1 MSDKSNSTDQY
12 LHNPTF
18 EWSFLHPKH
27 WGTWLGI
34 IFAALFAFIPY
45 RWRDALARKLSVFIV
60 RKNGRVVRR
69 ARVNLEYCFPEKSPQ
84 ERQQILEE
92 TFVKAAQY
100 MLGYSEFLVRSTKH
114 NQNRGVMLGE
124 ENLLPLLDAGEK
136 VIILA
141 PHAWAVDYP
150 AVMLAAKGY
159 KVTTIMKPQR
169 NPIGDWL
176 MHVQRMQ
183 YGGRIFARE
192 AGVKPFVRSIKDGYL
207 GYWLPD
213 EDFGAQNSVF
223 VPFFATEKATLKGF
237 GKMARLS
244 RAKVVPVL
252 PAYNDKT
259 GKYEVHILP
268 ALENFPTGDE
278 EADARAMNQA
288 IEQLVRPRPEQYM
301 WNLSLLKTR
310 RDGSAIYDNS
320 HKGDQS

>member
-1 MSDKSNSTDQY
+1 MSTAPENHNKNSIDGY

-18 EWSFLHPKH
+18 QWAFLHPRH
-27 WGTWLGI
+27 WGTWLGVF
-34 IFAALFAFIPY
+34 FAALFAFMPPK
-45 RWRDALARKLSVFIV
+45 WRDGLARKMSKLIV
-60 RKNGRVVRR
+60 NKNGRVVRR
-69 ARVNLEYCFPEKSPQ
+69 ARVNLAYCFPEKSES
-84 ERQQILEE
+84 EREEILHE

-100 MLGYSEFLVRSTKH
+100 MLGYSEFLVRSTRH
-114 NQNRGVMLGE
+114 NQQRGVLIGE

-150 AVMLAAKGY
+150 AVMLAARGY

-183 YGGRIFARE
+183 YGGRIFARD
-192 AGVKPFVRSIKDGYL
+192 AGVKPFVRSIKDGYI

-213 EDFGAQNSVF
+213 EDHGPQNSVF

-244 RAKVVPVL
+244 RAKVIPVL

-259 GKYEVHILP
+259 SKYEVYILP
-268 ALENFPTGDE
+268 AIENFPTGDE
-278 EADARAMNQA
+278 EQDARAMNKA
-288 IEQLVRPRPEQYM
+288 IEDLVTPHPEQYM
-301 WNLSLLKTR
+301 WNLFLLQTQ
-310 RDGSAIYDNS
+310 RDGKKIY
-320 HKGDQS
+320 Q

>member
-1 MSDKSNSTDQY
+1 MSSDQDTPKKNSIDGY

-18 EWSFLHPKH
+18 QWSFLHPRH
-27 WGTWLGI
+27 WGMWLAVL
-34 IFAALFAFIPY
+34 FAAVLAFIPPKI
-45 RWRDALARKLSVFIV
+45 RDAIARKLSVIV
-60 RKNGRVVRR
+60 VNKNGRVVRR
-69 ARVNLEYCFPEKSPQ
+69 ARTNLEYCFPEKTEQ
-84 ERQQILEE
+84 EREEIVKE

-114 NQNRGVMLGE
+114 NQNRGVMIGE
-124 ENLLPLLDAGEK
+124 ENIIPLLDAGEK

-150 AVMLAAKGY
+150 AVMLAARGY

-183 YGGRIFARE
+183 YGGRIFARN
-192 AGVKPFVRSIKDGYL
+192 AGVKPFVRSIKDGYI

-213 EDFGAQNSVF
+213 EDHGPQNSVF
-223 VPFFATEKATLKGF
+223 VPFFETEKATLKGF

-244 RAKVVPVL
+244 KAKVVPIL

-259 GKYEVHILP
+259 SKYEVHILP

-278 EADARAMNQA
+278 EQDARAMNKA
-288 IEQLVRPRPEQYM
+288 IEDLLTPRPEQYM
-301 WNLSLLKTR
+301 WNLFLLQTQ
-310 RDGSAIYDNS
+310 RDGKKIYS
-320 HKGDQS
+320 

>member
-1 MSDKSNSTDQY
+1 MSSTPDNPRQNSIDNY
-12 LHNPTF
+12 LYNPTF
-18 EWSFLHPKH
+18 QWSFLHPRH

-34 IFAALFAFIPY
+34 LVAALFAFIPPK
-45 RWRDALARKLSVFIV
+45 WRDGLARKIAKPIV
-60 RKNGRVVRR
+60 NKNGRVVRR
-69 ARVNLEYCFPEKSPQ
+69 ARINLTYCFPEKSEA
-84 ERQQILEE
+84 EREQILYE

-100 MLGYSEFLVRSTKH
+100 MLGYSEFLVRSTRH
-114 NQNRGVMLGE
+114 NQQRGELIGE

-150 AVMLAAKGY
+150 AVMLAARGY

-183 YGGRIFARE
+183 YGGRIFARD
-192 AGVKPFVRSIKDGYL
+192 AGVKPFVRSIKDGYI

-213 EDFGAQNSVF
+213 EDHGPQNSVF

-244 RAKVVPVL
+244 KAKVVPVL

-259 GKYEVHILP
+259 SKYEVYILP
-268 ALENFPTGDE
+268 AIENFPTGDE
-278 EADARAMNQA
+278 EQDARAMNQA
-288 IEQLVRPRPEQYM
+288 IEDLVTPHPEQYM
-301 WNLSLLKTR
+301 WNLFLLQTQ
-310 RDGSAIYDNS
+310 RDGKKIY
-320 HKGDQS
+320 Q